1 MLSQVF
7 GNIIAAF
14 LIKLFS
20 QTTFFIVMSS
30 LAFLGVLLFLILK
43 EPEGPFARKLFETFD
58 LPNLRAPMNSV
69 PIPLTLELEDPLLD
83 FDETDEPNTAR
94 PVLIMYTPNQIGS
107 GSFKST
113 IELFMTTKMLKIVSL
128 MVSSGL
134 ILAFYSGFLVKLISN
149 TVPEIE
155 LKLTKALY

>member
-30 LAFLGVLLFLILK
+30 LAFLGVLLFIILK

-58 LPNLRAPMNSV
+58 LPNLKAPMHSV
-69 PIPLTLELEDPLLD
+69 PVPFTLELDDPLIDLD
-83 FDETDEPNTAR
+83 DKDEPNTAA
-94 PVLIMYTPNQIGS
+94 PAIVMYTPNQIGS

-113 IELFMTTKMLKIVSL
+113 IELFLTKKMLKIVSL
-128 MVSSGL
+128 MISSGI